1 VPEHLNKFPP
11 QLESVRGSWYKRDS
25 MMQSMRTVR
34 RRWQYVQRNIVA
46 FNRDVGCW
54 QLNVDLDFLE
64 AVNCQLEEDG
74 QIL

>member
-1 VPEHLNKFPP
+1 VPKHLDKFPP
-11 QLESVRGSWYKRDS
+11 KLEGVRASWCKRDS

-34 RRWQYVQRNIVA
+34 RRWQYVQKNIVTC
-46 FNRDVGCW
+46 NRDVGCR
-54 QLNVDLDFLE
+54 QLNADLDFLE

>member
-1 VPEHLNKFPP
+1 
-11 QLESVRGSWYKRDS
+11 

-46 FNRDVGCW
+46 FNRDVGCR